1 MPIPIFVF
9 CEWQKPTDE
18 REQFLS
24 ANAESL
30 AYVRELM
37 LRKHVFTEARYTVY
51 HFDVKWAHIFLQIV
65 FLHTYSRSWTGACG
79 QTSIH
84 VEQYSTISIRN
95 KWVIASVT

>member
-51 HFDVKWAHIFLQIV
+51 HFDVK
-65 FLHTYSRSWTGACG
+65 
-79 QTSIH
+79 
-84 VEQYSTISIRN
+84 
-95 KWVIASVT
+95 